1 MPIRTGQEYLEA
13 LRSDDRAI
21 YIDGERIKDVTKDKR
36 TCMAAETMAELLDM
50 QHDPKFSNRLT
61 YTSPVSGDKVGIT
74 HLQCKSK
81 EDIIA
86 RNDAIKIWMDATCG
100 MLGRSPDY
108 KNVMWAAYAAAADIF
123 DRDVFKGAQNVRNY
137 HEYVR
142 ENDSLMTHVLV
153 NPQIDRSVPA
163 HLQESDVVTRIVK
176 ETDEGV
182 VVKGARMVATL
193 CAMADEIVVMP
204 AASRWPADVKVDKD
218 AFSFGAAIPVS
229 TPGLKFICRPSF
241 SNINSDQVADYPFT
255 LRYDESDGLAIFDN
269 VLIPW
274 ERLFIHRDNEFD
286 GEVTEKGQ
294 IFPHMVMQSVVRSTA
309 KAEFM
314 MALTFAIARMTK
326 IDQHPAVQVVLAE
339 TIAIAEFTNTCRI
352 AAEADAF
359 ETEHGIYSPG
369 VSHLQTWMAMFWKM
383 YNRQCEILNTLAAG
397 GMVAAP
403 SVDELAGE
411 MKEIVETYFQA
422 ANADSETRT
431 RLLRLAFD
439 SSLSSFAGRQ
449 RLYEQYYLGD
459 PNRTQSLW
467 TRTYDKDSHI
477 ERIHNMLDD
486 IKQRYEN

>member
-1 MPIRTGQEYLEA
+1 
-13 LRSDDRAI
+13 
-21 YIDGERIKDVTKDKR
+21 
-36 TCMAAETMAELLDM
+36 
-50 QHDPKFSNRLT
+50 
-61 YTSPVSGDKVGIT
+61 
-74 HLQCKSK
+74 
-81 EDIIA
+81 
-86 RNDAIKIWMDATCG
+86 
-100 MLGRSPDY
+100 
-108 KNVMWAAYAAAADIF
+108 
-123 DRDVFKGAQNVRNY
+123 
-137 HEYVR
+137 
-142 ENDSLMTHVLV
+142 
-153 NPQIDRSVPA
+153 
-163 HLQESDVVTRIVK
+163 
-176 ETDEGV
+176 
-182 VVKGARMVATL
+182 
-193 CAMADEIVVMP
+193 
-204 AASRWPADVKVDKD
+204 
-218 AFSFGAAIPVS
+218 
-229 TPGLKFICRPSF
+229 
-241 SNINSDQVADYPFT
+241 VADYPFT